1 LFRLKGKVSGSLV
14 TFSYML
20 STVSP
25 LPLAVLRESPLI
37 SLFIIM
43 TIIPVLM
50 LVYYAI
56 NISWDVGG
64 LFTVS
69 SLFNRTAGR
78 IQLLMWTLSY
88 SLYVV
93 YTSFF
98 ISFYLLHMG
107 LNLGILISFFIFA
120 AASALTFLNLSPFA
134 FIVLAFF
141 QILLIIPLGW
151 KINISFV
158 QQPLQDLFVNVLNS
172 SLLLV
177 CITLV
182 PYWKGEKKNSRLIFI
197 ALAVASAALLAG
209 GFFIPPDLIVE
220 ASSIGYFSLILAEY
234 RAIRD
239 LYRFKLQKKRSDV
252 IIFSCMLLG
261 MLIGSADVWKFYYIA
276 SGISIILL
284 YPALFISFLSV
295 WRLKKDKTTA
305 LFFALSGILL
315 LYAEYSAIT
324 FYLA

>member
-1 LFRLKGKVSGSLV
+1 MFRPKGKVSGYIV

-37 SLFIIM
+37 SLLTIM
-43 TIIPVLM
+43 AIIPVFM
-50 LVYYAI
+50 MVYYAI
-56 NISWDVGG
+56 NISWDAGG

-98 ISFYLLHMG
+98 IPFYVLHMG
-107 LNLGILISFFIFA
+107 LYQGILVSFFIFA

-141 QILLIIPLGW
+141 QILLIIPFGW
-151 KINISFV
+151 KIHIGFV
-158 QQPLQDLFVNVLNS
+158 QQPVQDLFVNVLNS
-172 SLLLV
+172 SLLLI

-182 PYWKGEKKNSRLIFI
+182 PYWNGERKSSRLMFV

-209 GFFIPPDLIVE
+209 GFYIPPDLIVE

-239 LYRFKLQKKRSDV
+239 LYRFKLQKKMSDM
-252 IIFSCMLLG
+252 IIFSCMLLA
-261 MLIGSADVWKFYYIA
+261 MLIGSTAVWKFYYIA
-276 SGISIILL
+276 SGISIMLL
-284 YPALFISFLSV
+284 YPALFVSFLSV
-295 WRLKKDKTTA
+295 WRLRKGKAAA
-305 LFFALSGILL
+305 LFFVLSGILM

-324 FYLA
+324 FYLV